1 MGLHVTPR
9 SSVSGGS
16 ERGRDG
22 SSQMVEGG
30 VESIRVSDS
39 FFTALALSC
48 YITHRTTVVGTDASA
63 STSVFELLTRQPQQ
77 TNFFWNQLLFLLFFW
92 YCHFNNLN
100 VSEICVCESD
110 LVFVCVTVTFL
121 RKFD

>member
-22 SSQMVEGG
+22 SSQMVGGG

-39 FFTALALSC
+39 FFTALALSPV
-48 YITHRTTVVGTDASA
+48 ISHTVRRSLGRTPAPAPAS
-63 STSVFELLTRQPQQ
+63 SSCSRG
-77 TNFFWNQLLFLLFFW
+77 NRNKRIFFWNQLLFLLFFW

-100 VSEICVCESD
+100 VSEICVCDSD
-110 LVFVCVTVTFL
+110 LVCVTVL
-121 RKFD
+121 REFD

>member
-22 SSQMVEGG
+22 SSQMVGGG

-39 FFTALALSC
+39 FFTALALSLLL
-48 YITHRTTVVGTDASA
+48 YHTPYDGRWDGRQRQHQRLRAAHAATATNEFFLE
-63 STSVFELLTRQPQQ
+63 ST
-77 TNFFWNQLLFLLFFW
+77 
-92 YCHFNNLN
+92 
-100 VSEICVCESD
+100 I
-110 LVFVCVTVTFL
+110 VFVIFL
-121 RKFD
+121 VLPLQQFKCL